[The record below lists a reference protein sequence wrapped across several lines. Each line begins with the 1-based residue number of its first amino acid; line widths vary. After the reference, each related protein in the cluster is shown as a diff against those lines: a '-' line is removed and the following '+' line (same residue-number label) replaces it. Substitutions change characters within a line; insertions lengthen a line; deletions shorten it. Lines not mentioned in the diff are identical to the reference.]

1 MHMLAISTDHKI
13 YIFDVIRLDAKT
25 LMNDMKE
32 IFESNEMVKVVYD
45 CRGIKDNFKEK
56 FNVQLEAFDLMLIA
70 AQYYPKLYVLT
81 LSSCIEAV
89 LGVKD
94 AVKDHEIALKR
105 PISQEA
111 LNSITLK
118 VAFHI
123 AMYHKLV
130 QKTLLLLY
138 KNPIEALTGEDHDA
152 VDLVDSLS
160 SRKRDNVL
168 DQKSLVGHIK
178 PVNFGI
184 YEKDLESADSGSD

>member
-1 MHMLAISTDHKI
+1 MHLLAISTDHKI
-13 YIFDVIRLDAKT
+13 YIFDGIRLDSKT

-45 CRGIKDNFKEK
+45 CRGIKDNFREK

-70 AQYYPKLYVLT
+70 AQYYPKLSVLT
-81 LSSCIEAV
+81 LSSCVEAV

-94 AVKDHEIALKR
+94 VVKDHEIALKR

-111 LNSITLK
+111 LHSITVK

-130 QKTLLLLY
+130 QKTLMLIY
-138 KNPIEALTGEDHDA
+138 KNPIEALTGEHHDA
-152 VDLVDSLS
+152 VDLVDTLS

-168 DQKSLVGHIK
+168 NQKSLIGHIK
-178 PVNFGI
+178 KVNYKI
-184 YEKDLESADSGSD
+184 YENDLKSADSGSD